1 MKSILLK
8 LLLAIGVA
16 GCSAAPPDQPTIN
29 DRERPTGTEFE
40 EEAAELNAAP
50 PAGYEIFPGG
60 VRAPTACIY
69 KFDQNTPI
77 KQAKNA
83 DGSPK
88 RCAQKSIKPTTKKTS
103 LPVESNTLTGDDRGE
118 LGAQAQALQPVV
130 NYSFNIPSE
139 MVAAYFGD
147 TLTTQAN
154 QGQSSQAN
162 ITRFANTYIVPFGSS
177 AGDQGQLIYITAQA
191 AKWGGVYPSFTD
203 RGAVAGSFL
212 QYGNSWIAACS
223 WQWCLF
229 TYAQDGFGNYY
240 VKGPIYDVGAQTRIS
255 TTGSMTRVA
264 DPYWGS
270 VSRWHI
276 TVAPYEG
283 LLDLDFDYP
292 DPFDMNFSGATM
304 EFFNVPQE
312 SRLFPVTT
320 QISFGVSHAG
330 SPKGC
335 VPGYGNLPWWYCGET
350 NMTPKWKWIG
360 NGGTMPDY
368 WWGGTQSGSS
378 LLYFNLNRR

>member
-1 MKSILLK
+1 MKSTLLK
-8 LLLAIGVA
+8 LLLAISVIA
-16 GCSAAPPDQPTIN
+16 GCSAAPVDRPTVN
-29 DRERPTGTEFE
+29 NRERPTGTEFE
-40 EEAAELNAAP
+40 EQEAELNAAP
-50 PAGYEIFPGG
+50 PAGYTIFPGG

-69 KFDQNTPI
+69 KFDQNAPMV
-77 KQAKNA
+77 QAKNA

-88 RCAQKSIKPTTKKTS
+88 KCAQKSIKPAIKKTS
-103 LPVESNTLTGDDRGE
+103 LPVDSTLVGGASGE

-130 NYSFNIPSE
+130 NYSFNVPSE

-154 QGQSSQAN
+154 EGQKSQAN
-162 ITRFANTYIVPFGSS
+162 ITHFNNNFAVPYGSS
-177 AGDQGQLIYITAQA
+177 EGDQGQLIYITAQA

-203 RGAVAGSFL
+203 RTAVAGAFL

-240 VKGPIYDVGAQTRIS
+240 VKGPVYDVGATTRLQVDGYS
-255 TTGSMTRVA
+255 THVA

-270 VSRWHI
+270 VTRWHVS
-276 TVAPYEG
+276 VAPYQG
-283 LLDLDFDYP
+283 TLDMDFDYP
-292 DPFDMNFSGATM
+292 DPMDMNFSGATM
-304 EFFNVPQE
+304 EFFNVPQS
-312 SRLFPVTT
+312 SRLFPVAN
-320 QISFGVSHAG
+320 QISFYVKHAG

-335 VPGYGNLPWWYCGET
+335 VPGYGNLPWWYCGEAA
-350 NMTPKWKWIG
+350 MTPKWKWVG

-368 WWGGTQSGSS
+368 YWAGTQQGSEFV
-378 LLYFNLNRR
+378 YFNLRQR